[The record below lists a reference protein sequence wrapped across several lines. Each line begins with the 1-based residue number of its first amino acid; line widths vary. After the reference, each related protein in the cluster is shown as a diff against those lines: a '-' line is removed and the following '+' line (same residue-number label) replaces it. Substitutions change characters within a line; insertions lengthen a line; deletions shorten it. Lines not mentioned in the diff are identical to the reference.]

1 MTLIEDIRKTIGQ
14 EWEEFEKTLSEALD
28 SASGLLNK
36 VNAYLL
42 DTSGKKLRPLLA
54 MVTAKACSG
63 SVNLQSTACAA
74 VSELIHTATLLH
86 DDVVDNSDRRRG
98 KPTVSRL
105 FSPGVSVLIGDYWL
119 TKAIHLLIS
128 NDCPYGVLALYSGA
142 IEQLAEGEI
151 LQMEMAENLTTTQE
165 DYINIISRKTASLFI
180 ASVKGP
186 AIVSGADGGTVEAM
200 EKFAWYAGCGFQIRD
215 DILDYYPSS
224 RTGKDS
230 GSDIMERKITMP
242 LLCAMKNAVDGD
254 RFVRSRMAEIS
265 ALPGNESRD
274 RQIADEIREFAVSNG
289 GLESAEKELSG
300 YVAKA
305 RECLSVLPDSLSKD
319 QLDAIASYIG
329 KL

>member
-1 MTLIEDIRKTIGQ
+1 MTLIGDIRKTIVQ
-14 EWEEFEKTLSEALD
+14 EWEEFEKMLSETLD
-28 SASGLLNK
+28 SRSSLLNK
-36 VNAYLL
+36 VNGYLL
-42 DTSGKKLRPLLA
+42 DSSGKKLRPLLA
-54 MVTAKACSG
+54 MVTSRACSG
-63 SVNLQSTACAA
+63 SVNIQATACAA

-98 KPTVSRL
+98 KPTVNRL

-128 NDCPYGVLALYSGA
+128 NDCPYEVLALYSRA

-151 LQMEMAENLTTTQE
+151 LQMEMADSLATTVN
-165 DYINIISRKTASLFI
+165 DYMDIISRKTASLFI

-186 AIVSGADGGTVEAM
+186 AIVSGAGREIVDAM

-242 LLCAMKNAVDGD
+242 LLCAMKNAEGGE
-254 RFVRSRMAEIS
+254 RYVRSRMSEIS
-265 ALPGNESRD
+265 ALPGNESHD
-274 RQIADEIREFAVSNG
+274 RLIADEIMEFTVSHG
-289 GLESAEKELSG
+289 GLESAEKELSV
-300 YVAKA
+300 YVSKA
-305 RECLSVLPDSLSKD
+305 MECLSVLPESSSRG
-319 QLDAIASYIG
+319 QLEAIASYIG